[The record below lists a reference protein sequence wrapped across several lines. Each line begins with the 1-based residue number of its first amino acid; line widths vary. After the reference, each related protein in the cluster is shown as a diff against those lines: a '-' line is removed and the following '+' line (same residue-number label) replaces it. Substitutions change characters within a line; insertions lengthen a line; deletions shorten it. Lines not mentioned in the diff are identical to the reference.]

1 MRARV
6 RTVAL
11 LAATPEPI
19 TLAARQRAQEELLT
33 MPAWRVGALPPS
45 VIVFALRARL
55 LVATLESEDEN

>member
-6 RTVAL
+6 HAVVS
-11 LAATPEPI
+11 LAATPEPT

-45 VIVFALRARL
+45 VKVFALRSSL